1 MELKIYSGDGT
12 LKLSVEPRDNST
24 QVEGIQAG
32 NVLSL
37 SFILPRRV
45 SLDVN
50 DYANFMGHR
59 YWLTEKYRPI
69 QKSTVEWEYSFKLY
83 GLENLIS
90 RFLVIN
96 STDGGNEPVFSLT
109 APPREHVALIVKSI
123 NAGFGTNDWKVGT
136 VDGGDNI
143 VVDYHGKYCDEGLK
157 AVADA
162 AGTEYWIEGTT
173 VNLCRCEHGERV
185 TLGYQNGLTKIQP
198 DVADNAKVYTR
209 LFPTGS
215 SKNIDPAK
223 YGHSRLQLPAGAQYV
238 DVNTDKYGII
248 HHYEENAFAGIFPRY
263 TGTVSSVR
271 SEERTNEEGNKYSVY
286 YFKDDNLPFDPNQY
300 EIGGLVKHVS
310 FQEGSELAGL
320 GNEDNGTH
328 YFEANFNSDTREFE
342 IVPQFYDSGQLPGG
356 VLVPKAGDRYI
367 PWNIRMPDEYYAL
380 AEAEFLDA
388 VHEYNRRH
396 SVDVSCFKAP
406 TDYIEIE
413 KRKLELHVGRRVRLE
428 SSEYF
433 PETGYKD
440 SRITKITRKVNLP
453 SQMDLEISDALSTG
467 AIDKIKGDID
477 EVKAY
482 VQLSR
487 GNLPDIIKTG
497 DCTPFTDNNLLS
509 ARRTK
514 TDFMSRRHDDRSAG
528 QIASDKAFEVGN
540 FLSGVSG
547 AKLGLDASGQTFG
560 EMDRLFIRIKAYFET
575 LTTINAESLAGEQR
589 ITPGGGIKCTHVVE
603 KGLVEVVNT
612 RPKIDEEG
620 EPILDSDDNP
630 VMEEYTEMVD
640 NGVPEGVYRCYF
652 LSEQDGEKTET
663 KIIPGDQAIS
673 QMFNAKT
680 GTANKISNHRYWRLV
695 TDVSNDAYTDDS
707 GNRYGYID
715 LSKSDCEVGSDTPQS
730 DDTIVQFGNRTD
742 HSRQAAMVFST
753 VASDAPSIK
762 LFTGIG
768 SGTTNAQHYSLSG
781 KDIISYGY
789 DSVKGHAY
797 FKCYGDN
804 YIGSPDGK
812 TFFKYDQATEQL
824 DIKAK
829 FTILPSST
837 IDGKSLDDYF
847 SELIPELKQEDIEGF
862 VNAIVDPKFDDI
874 QDQLDGVIESF
885 FGFGAPT
892 LTNYPANEWT
902 TDEARKA
909 HAKDTYTDRTEY
921 VDSTTTP
928 TAGQSWKWQYT
939 SFTDYGWVKI
949 ADSDAV
955 KALLDAA
962 RAQDTADGKRR
973 IFTSQPISPY
983 DEGDLWVNA
992 TYPAGNTVKDHAN
1005 GKYFN
1010 DILRCVTAKGK
1021 DAPFALSDWTLASN
1035 YTDDTIANEA
1045 IKKIKNFDYIK
1056 DAFKEATTIQHGL
1069 VLTSMVSLGV
1079 NNDDF
1084 TTQTTYSGISGLY
1097 KPEKPG
1103 GGIAAWYGGDMIDKL
1118 EYYNWDDATGRWV
1131 PKPGVSADG
1140 LRIAAGLDRMD
1151 GTGYRADGNFWW
1163 GLDGKLHADPL
1174 SFFVGENSVGN
1185 VLGLFKFNPNNTAV
1199 FADVKSV
1206 TPQRPFTSLWLG
1218 SPDGAHMIELTYD
1231 TTHNALRVKGNMYA
1245 DGWLSFRGA
1254 NDGSGSSAVA
1264 GAANLSDLKDVSLGS
1279 LAAGQALVW
1288 NGAKWVNST
1297 IATSGL
1303 DESSLSNYL
1312 TSHGYA
1318 TQSWVNGAFVKKSGD
1333 TISGWLTINGTA
1345 NTPMSVCNT
1354 AANANESGIAFK
1366 FGATSKGW
1374 VGYSGGRTE
1383 LYSYASNA
1391 YLGIKDD
1398 GTPIY
1403 NTYTL
1408 LHTGNYAS
1416 TLDDRYVKKS
1426 GDTMTGALGVREIDA
1441 PDGNGLLAYSGSWTG
1456 VDFSSQYG
1464 VGTINRQ
1471 GVIRSGN
1478 SSLIHYRH
1486 GAGNAT
1492 IWDSLNDGHGSGL
1505 DADTVDGVH
1514 CSDMLHFVALQ
1525 PQNLDAN
1532 AIITTGS
1539 CYVPRGD
1546 MNQSSWN
1553 GYTFTNF
1560 PTSKPQ
1566 GGFMLMN
1573 LAEGGYRRQL
1583 YTAYNN
1589 PNLYSR
1595 YNYYNG
1601 TTVTWSPWRTLAF
1614 LDSTVANAESL
1625 GGIAA
1630 GDYVTRISDQTISGV
1645 KTFTTYVKHTMP
1657 VMFKPDGITDGL
1669 YLSPN
1674 NAGGISINAHKSWSY
1689 TASVAQI
1696 TNAGGFVGSSF
1707 IRTGGTASQFL
1718 MADGSVTTRKDRTTV
1733 GTLDWTNTAN
1743 GNVTIPSISQLAYWN
1758 GCYTGVSSNL
1768 QYCDRGRFGTMATAS
1783 ASDYLA
1789 RSGGS
1794 MTGQLTIHNGT
1805 YNKTLV
1811 LSSAGA
1817 DAKSKGPGILFNG
1830 SETDRSQGIV
1840 LRHEWYD
1847 TFTPGYGLAI
1857 SRDTSLETGDAN
1869 MWLYNT
1875 GRYISK
1881 VPTGTKPI
1889 DVVSTTLCTNLN
1901 SDMLDGYHVSQLARL
1916 TAANASVGAHNL
1928 PVYVNG
1934 GVINAV
1940 SSVGEAFLSWG
1951 GQSLNGGF
1959 SPVDGAMVGAL
1970 GANRFAFLKP
1980 AGTTFQYSTNSGST
1994 WNNYNLSDI
2003 QKSGFF
2009 DAGVQQALY
2018 ASGASNVVGTAS
2030 HQLRIIIAT
2039 SAARIYTDIN
2049 KFVINFSTQGC
2060 HGTTVTIEKALE
2072 STPDN
2077 WVTVASNVPL
2087 SGWSGWNVVNVPA
2100 FRTYGNSPGVQYG
2113 RIRFT
2118 FKCTSVGSDNSP
2130 FVVFCIMAYGGFG
2143 WTTASPMAANGH
2155 LYSYDGNQ
2163 NAFFPGCVRLNN
2175 DGHNVGTVWNNGVGQ
2190 IGVALVNNSN
2200 QTPLLVAHRHGADS
2214 DVTGANRLFA
2224 LELHNSGAEMH
2235 FAFGGATKFSMTNTG
2250 KFFADG
2256 GIWTNGFMSF
2266 RGQSSSSDARQ
2277 KRILRDIHLPLTTI
2291 AKAPNVV
2298 FSWLD
2303 TGKLDMGSIAQYWQ
2317 KHLPLSVYVRDNGYL
2332 GMDYSKVALAC
2343 VISMA
2348 SELLGVKDDVSTL
2361 KQEVRQLKRENRE
2374 LKNENQQ
2381 LKQQIITLE
2390 RRIA

>member
-1 MELKIYSGDGT
+1 MELKIYSSDGR
-12 LKLSVEPRDNST
+12 LKLTVEPRDNST

-162 AGTEYWIEGTT
+162 ADTEYWIEGTT

-215 SKNIDPAK
+215 SKNIDSEK

-238 DVNTDKYGII
+238 DINTDKYGII

-342 IVPQFYDSGQLPGG
+342 IVTQFYDSGQLPGG

-540 FLSGVSG
+540 FLSGASG

-847 SELIPELKQEDIEGF
+847 SGLIPELKQEDIEGF

-1056 DAFKEATTIQHGL
+1056 DAFKEATTIQRGL

-1245 DGWLSFRGA
+1245 DGWLSFRGS
-1254 NDGSGSSAVA
+1254 NDGSGGSAVA

-1279 LAAGQALVW
+1279 LVAGQALVW

-1303 DESSLSNYL
+1303 NEASLSNYL
-1312 TSHGYA
+1312 SSHGYA
-1318 TQSWVNGAFVKKSGD
+1318 TQQWANDRYYTKTEVDAKNFIKDIGDGRSLMFNYSANALGYDNFTWVAVWNGNTLQCCNKSLFATASALTSGLAGKVNKAGDTMTGHLTMLAKDVYLKNNTDNSQYVCYGFKNTANAVIAQIGYHNTAKRVIINPVGSSEPWVDAVGKYNLIIGNNELKYNTHSLWHSGNDGHNSGLDADTVDGVQCSDILHFVALQPQNLDANSIVTTGSCYVPRGDMNNSSWNGYTFTNFPTSKPQGGFMLMNLAEGNYRRQLYTAYNNSNLYTRYYYFNGTAVTWSPWRTFAFLDSTVANANSLGGIAAGD
-1333 TISGWLTINGTA
+1333 YVTRLSNQTISGIKTFTNYTKIEQALMFKGTPDGVYFATSANGNLNISAHTNYSYVKNIGYITPSGSLTMGSFIKSGGTA
-1345 NTPMSVCNT
+1345 AQFLKADGSVDSRAFLVLDGQQESTGPSLDLNAFNT
-1354 AANANESGIAFK
+1354 AVFTRIRTGEQTTTNCPFAGYGQLLNLWTTGKVSALQIASKSSDIYFRSK
-1366 FGATSKGW
+1366 DGASKTITSVW
-1374 VGYSGGRTE
+1374 HRILHSDNYS
-1383 LYSYASNA
+1383 S
-1391 YLGIKDD
+1391 I
-1398 GTPIY
+1398 
-1403 NTYTL
+1403 
-1408 LHTGNYAS
+1408 
-1416 TLDDRYVKKS
+1416 LDDRYVNAS
-1426 GDTMTGALGVREIDA
+1426 GDTMTGPLAVREIDA

-1478 SSLIHYRH
+1478 ASLIHYRH

-1505 DADTVDGVH
+1505 EAD
-1514 CSDMLHFVALQ
+1514 L
-1525 PQNLDAN
+1525 
-1532 AIITTGS
+1532 
-1539 CYVPRGD
+1539 
-1546 MNQSSWN
+1546 
-1553 GYTFTNF
+1553 
-1560 PTSKPQ
+1560 
-1566 GGFMLMN
+1566 
-1573 LAEGGYRRQL
+1573 
-1583 YTAYNN
+1583 
-1589 PNLYSR
+1589 
-1595 YNYYNG
+1595 
-1601 TTVTWSPWRTLAF
+1601 
-1614 LDSTVANAESL
+1614 
-1625 GGIAA
+1625 
-1630 GDYVTRISDQTISGV
+1630 
-1645 KTFTTYVKHTMP
+1645 
-1657 VMFKPDGITDGL
+1657 
-1669 YLSPN
+1669 
-1674 NAGGISINAHKSWSY
+1674 
-1689 TASVAQI
+1689 
-1696 TNAGGFVGSSF
+1696 
-1707 IRTGGTASQFL
+1707 
-1718 MADGSVTTRKDRTTV
+1718 
-1733 GTLDWTNTAN
+1733 
-1743 GNVTIPSISQLAYWN
+1743 
-1758 GCYTGVSSNL
+1758 
-1768 QYCDRGRFGTMATAS
+1768 
-1783 ASDYLA
+1783 
-1789 RSGGS
+1789 
-1794 MTGQLTIHNGT
+1794 
-1805 YNKTLV
+1805 
-1811 LSSAGA
+1811 
-1817 DAKSKGPGILFNG
+1817 
-1830 SETDRSQGIV
+1830 
-1840 LRHEWYD
+1840 
-1847 TFTPGYGLAI
+1847 
-1857 SRDTSLETGDAN
+1857 
-1869 MWLYNT
+1869 
-1875 GRYISK
+1875 
-1881 VPTGTKPI
+1881 
-1889 DVVSTTLCTNLN
+1889 
-1901 SDMLDGYHVSQLARL
+1901 LDGYHVSQLARL
-1916 TAANASVGAHNL
+1916 TAANASAGAYNL

-1934 GVINAV
+1934 GVVNAV

-1951 GQSLNGGF
+1951 GQSLTGGF
-1959 SPVDGAMVGAL
+1959 SPVDGAMMSHL

-1980 AGTTFQYSTNSGST
+1980 AGTTFQYSTNGGAT
-1994 WNNYNLSDI
+1994 WSDYGLSNT

-2009 DAGVQQALY
+2009 DAGVQQALQ
-2018 ASGASNVVGTAS
+2018 AGKAANGTATAS
-2030 HQLRIIIAT
+2030 HQLRITIAT
-2039 SAARIYTDIN
+2039 SAAGVYTDIN
-2049 KFVINFSTQGC
+2049 KFAINFATQGC
-2060 HGTTVTIEKALE
+2060 SGTTVTIEKALE
-2072 STPDN
+2072 STPDS

-2087 SGWSGWNVVNVPA
+2087 SGWTAWNVVNVPA
-2100 FRTYGNSPGVQYG
+2100 FRTYGNVTTTQYG

-2118 FKCTSVGSDNSP
+2118 FKCTGVSSDKSP
-2130 FVVFCIMAYGGFG
+2130 FVVLCIMAYGGFG
-2143 WTTASPMAANGH
+2143 WTTPSYMAATGH
-2155 LYSYDGNQ
+2155 LYKYDGNQ
-2163 NAFFPGCVRLNN
+2163 NAYFPGYVRLNN
-2175 DGHNVGTVWNNGVGQ
+2175 DGHDVGTTWNNGAGQ
-2190 IGVALVNNSN
+2190 LGIALVNNAN
-2200 QTPLLVAHRHGADS
+2200 QTPLLVAHRYGAAS

-2224 LELHNSGAEMH
+2224 LELLNNGAEMH
-2235 FAFGGATKFSMTNTG
+2235 FAFGASTKFSMTSAG
-2250 KFFADG
+2250 VFFANG
-2256 GIWTNGFMSF
+2256 GIWTNGYMSF
-2266 RGQSSSSDARQ
+2266 KGQNTSSDARQ
-2277 KRILRDIHLPLTTI
+2277 KRILRDIHVPLTII
-2291 AKAPNVV
+2291 AKAPNIV

-2303 TGKLDMGSIAQYWQ
+2303 NGKLDMGSIAQYWQ
-2317 KHLPLSVYVRDNGYL
+2317 KHLPLSVYVRPNGYL

-2348 SELLGVKDDVSTL
+2348 PELLGVKDDVSKL
-2361 KQEVRQLKRENRE
+2361 KRELRQLKH
-2374 LKNENQQ
+2374 ENQQ
-2381 LKQQIITLE
+2381 LKQQIDRME

>member
-1 MELKIYSGDGT
+1 MELKIYSSDGR
-12 LKLSVEPRDNST
+12 LKLTVEPRDNST

-215 SKNIDPAK
+215 SKNIDSEK

-238 DVNTDKYGII
+238 DINTDKYGII

-342 IVPQFYDSGQLPGG
+342 IVTQFYDSGQLPGG

-540 FLSGVSG
+540 FLSGASG

-715 LSKSDCEVGSDTPQS
+715 LSKSDCEVGSDTPQP

-847 SELIPELKQEDIEGF
+847 SGLIPELKQEDIEGF

-1056 DAFKEATTIQHGL
+1056 DAFKEATTIQRGL

-1254 NDGSGSSAVA
+1254 NDGSGGSAVA

-1303 DESSLSNYL
+1303 DEASLSNYL
-1312 TSHGYA
+1312 SSHGYA
-1318 TQSWVNGAFVKKSGD
+1318 TQAWANGAFVNKAGD
-1333 TISGWLTINGTA
+1333 TMTGHLTMLAKDVYLKNSTDNSQYVCYGFKNTA
-1345 NTPMSVCNT
+1345 NAIIAQIGYHNT
-1354 AANANESGIAFK
+1354 AKRIIINPVGSSEPWVDAVGKYNLIVGNNELK
-1366 FGATSKGW
+1366 
-1374 VGYSGGRTE
+1374 
-1383 LYSYASNA
+1383 
-1391 YLGIKDD
+1391 
-1398 GTPIY
+1398 Y

-1408 LHTGNYAS
+1408 WH
-1416 TLDDRYVKKS
+1416 S
-1426 GDTMTGALGVREIDA
+1426 G
-1441 PDGNGLLAYSGSWTG
+1441 
-1456 VDFSSQYG
+1456 
-1464 VGTINRQ
+1464 
-1471 GVIRSGN
+1471 
-1478 SSLIHYRH
+1478 
-1486 GAGNAT
+1486 
-1492 IWDSLNDGHGSGL
+1492 NDGHNSGL
-1505 DADTVDGVH
+1505 DADLLDGVH
-1514 CSDMLHFVALQ
+1514 CSDMLHFVTLY

-1532 AIITTGS
+1532 GIVTTGS

-1546 MNQSSWN
+1546 MNNSSWN

-1573 LAEGGYRRQL
+1573 LAEGNYRRQL
-1583 YTAYNN
+1583 YAAYNN
-1589 PNLYSR
+1589 PNLYVR
-1595 YNYYNG
+1595 YNYFNG
-1601 TTVTWSPWRTLAF
+1601 TAVTWSPWHELAF
-1614 LDSTVANAESL
+1614 IDSTVANANSL

-1630 GDYVTRISDQTISGV
+1630 GDYVTCNGDQTIRGV

-1674 NAGGISINAHKSWSY
+1674 NAGGISINAHKSWNY

-1696 TNAGGFVGSSF
+1696 TNAGGFIGSSF
-1707 IRTGGTASQFL
+1707 VKSGGTSSQVL
-1718 MADGSVTTRKDRTTV
+1718 MADGSVQTHWKSADMTTATSDIGMITPLAMNNWV
-1733 GTLDWTNTAN
+1733 SAN
-1743 GNVTIPSISQLAYWN
+1743 FYKKADADSRYVN
-1758 GCYTGVSSNL
+1758 
-1768 QYCDRGRFGTMATAS
+1768 AS
-1783 ASDYLA
+1783 GDT
-1789 RSGGS
+1789 

-1857 SRDTSLETGDAN
+1857 SRDTSLEAGDAK

-1901 SDMLDGYHVSQLARL
+1901 ADLLDGYHVSQLARL
-1916 TAANASVGAHNL
+1916 TSANASAGAHNL

-1934 GVINAV
+1934 GVVNAV

-1980 AGTTFQYSTNSGST
+1980 AGTTFQYSTNSGSS
-1994 WNNYNLSDI
+1994 WSNYNLSDT

-2030 HQLRIIIAT
+2030 HQLRVIIAT

-2118 FKCTSVGSDNSP
+2118 FKCTGVGSDNSP
-2130 FVVFCIMAYGGFG
+2130 FIVCCIMAYGGFG
-2143 WTTASPMAANGH
+2143 WTTASSMAANGH

-2163 NAFFPGCVRLNN
+2163 NAYFPGCVRLNN
-2175 DGHNVGTVWNNGVGQ
+2175 DGQYPGTTWNNGAGQ
-2190 IGVALVNNSN
+2190 LGIALVNNSN
-2200 QTPLLVAHRHGADS
+2200 QTPLLVAHRYGAVS
-2214 DVTGANRLFA
+2214 DVTGTNRLFA
-2224 LELHNSGAEMH
+2224 LELLNSGAEMH
-2235 FAFGGATKFSMTNTG
+2235 FAFGGSTKFSMTNTG
-2250 KFFADG
+2250 VFFADG
-2256 GIWTNGFMSF
+2256 GLWTNGFLSF
-2266 RGQSSSSDARQ
+2266 KGKNTSSDARL
-2277 KRILRDIHLPLTTI
+2277 KRYIGDIRVPLAVI
-2291 AKAPNVV
+2291 AKAPNIIYAWRDDG
-2298 FSWLD
+2298 S
-2303 TGKLDMGSIAQYWQ
+2303 LDMGSIAQYWQ
-2317 KHLPLSVYVRDNGYL
+2317 RYLPLSVRLCQNGYL

-2348 SELLGVKDDVSTL
+2348 SELLGVKDDVSAL
-2361 KQEVRQLKRENRE
+2361 KREVRQLSA
-2374 LKNENQQ
+2374 
-2381 LKQQIITLE
+2381 
-2390 RRIA
+2390 RINSLNNS

>member
-1 MELKIYSGDGT
+1 MELKIYSSDGR
-12 LKLSVEPRDNST
+12 LKLTVEPRDNST

-37 SFILPRRV
+37 SFILPKRV

-96 STDGGNEPVFSLT
+96 STDGVNEPVFTLT

-136 VDGGDNI
+136 VEGGDNI
-143 VVDYHGKYCDEGLK
+143 VIEYRGKYCDEGLK
-157 AVADA
+157 AVADSI
-162 AGTEYWIEGTT
+162 GTEYWIEGTT

-185 TLGYQNGLTKIQP
+185 TLSYQNGLTKIQP

-223 YGHSRLQLPAGAQYV
+223 YGHSRLQLPGGAQYV

-248 HHYEENAFAGIFPRY
+248 HHYEENSFAGIFPRY

-300 EIGGLVKHVS
+300 EIDGLVKHVS

-342 IVPQFYDSGQLPGG
+342 IVTQFYDFDQLPGG

-396 SVDVSCFKAP
+396 SVDVSCFKSP

-575 LTTINAESLAGEQR
+575 LTTISAESLAGEQR

-730 DDTIVQFGNRTD
+730 GDTMVQFGNRTD

-1231 TTHNALRVKGNMYA
+1231 TTNNALRVKGNMYA

-1254 NDGSGSSAVA
+1254 NDGSGGSASV
-1264 GAANLSDLKDVSLGS
+1264 GAANLGDLKDVSLGS
-1279 LAAGQALVW
+1279 LVAGQALVW

-1303 DESSLSNYL
+1303 DELSLANYL
-1312 TSHGYA
+1312 SSHGYA
-1318 TQSWVNGAFVKKSGD
+1318 TQQWANDRYYTKTEVDAKNFIKDIGDGRSLMFNYSANALGYDNFTWVAVWNGNTLQCCNKSLFATASALASGLSGKVNKSGD
-1333 TISGWLTINGTA
+1333 T
-1345 NTPMSVCNT
+1345 
-1354 AANANESGIAFK
+1354 
-1366 FGATSKGW
+1366 
-1374 VGYSGGRTE
+1374 
-1383 LYSYASNA
+1383 
-1391 YLGIKDD
+1391 
-1398 GTPIY
+1398 
-1403 NTYTL
+1403 
-1408 LHTGNYAS
+1408 
-1416 TLDDRYVKKS
+1416 
-1426 GDTMTGALGVREIDA
+1426 
-1441 PDGNGLLAYSGSWTG
+1441 
-1456 VDFSSQYG
+1456 
-1464 VGTINRQ
+1464 
-1471 GVIRSGN
+1471 
-1478 SSLIHYRH
+1478 
-1486 GAGNAT
+1486 
-1492 IWDSLNDGHGSGL
+1492 
-1505 DADTVDGVH
+1505 
-1514 CSDMLHFVALQ
+1514 
-1525 PQNLDAN
+1525 
-1532 AIITTGS
+1532 
-1539 CYVPRGD
+1539 
-1546 MNQSSWN
+1546 
-1553 GYTFTNF
+1553 
-1560 PTSKPQ
+1560 
-1566 GGFMLMN
+1566 
-1573 LAEGGYRRQL
+1573 
-1583 YTAYNN
+1583 
-1589 PNLYSR
+1589 
-1595 YNYYNG
+1595 
-1601 TTVTWSPWRTLAF
+1601 
-1614 LDSTVANAESL
+1614 
-1625 GGIAA
+1625 
-1630 GDYVTRISDQTISGV
+1630 
-1645 KTFTTYVKHTMP
+1645 
-1657 VMFKPDGITDGL
+1657 
-1669 YLSPN
+1669 
-1674 NAGGISINAHKSWSY
+1674 
-1689 TASVAQI
+1689 
-1696 TNAGGFVGSSF
+1696 
-1707 IRTGGTASQFL
+1707 
-1718 MADGSVTTRKDRTTV
+1718 
-1733 GTLDWTNTAN
+1733 
-1743 GNVTIPSISQLAYWN
+1743 
-1758 GCYTGVSSNL
+1758 
-1768 QYCDRGRFGTMATAS
+1768 
-1783 ASDYLA
+1783 
-1789 RSGGS
+1789 

-1817 DAKSKGPGILFNG
+1817 NAKSKGPGILFNG

-1889 DVVSTTLCTNLN
+1889 DVVSTTL
-1901 SDMLDGYHVSQLARL
+1901 
-1916 TAANASVGAHNL
+1916 
-1928 PVYVNG
+1928 
-1934 GVINAV
+1934 
-1940 SSVGEAFLSWG
+1940 
-1951 GQSLNGGF
+1951 
-1959 SPVDGAMVGAL
+1959 
-1970 GANRFAFLKP
+1970 
-1980 AGTTFQYSTNSGST
+1980 
-1994 WNNYNLSDI
+1994 
-2003 QKSGFF
+2003 
-2009 DAGVQQALY
+2009 
-2018 ASGASNVVGTAS
+2018 
-2030 HQLRIIIAT
+2030 
-2039 SAARIYTDIN
+2039 
-2049 KFVINFSTQGC
+2049 
-2060 HGTTVTIEKALE
+2060 
-2072 STPDN
+2072 
-2077 WVTVASNVPL
+2077 
-2087 SGWSGWNVVNVPA
+2087 
-2100 FRTYGNSPGVQYG
+2100 
-2113 RIRFT
+2113 
-2118 FKCTSVGSDNSP
+2118 
-2130 FVVFCIMAYGGFG
+2130 
-2143 WTTASPMAANGH
+2143 
-2155 LYSYDGNQ
+2155 
-2163 NAFFPGCVRLNN
+2163 
-2175 DGHNVGTVWNNGVGQ
+2175 
-2190 IGVALVNNSN
+2190 
-2200 QTPLLVAHRHGADS
+2200 
-2214 DVTGANRLFA
+2214 
-2224 LELHNSGAEMH
+2224 
-2235 FAFGGATKFSMTNTG
+2235 
-2250 KFFADG
+2250 
-2256 GIWTNGFMSF
+2256 
-2266 RGQSSSSDARQ
+2266 
-2277 KRILRDIHLPLTTI
+2277 
-2291 AKAPNVV
+2291 
-2298 FSWLD
+2298 
-2303 TGKLDMGSIAQYWQ
+2303 
-2317 KHLPLSVYVRDNGYL
+2317 
-2332 GMDYSKVALAC
+2332 
-2343 VISMA
+2343 
-2348 SELLGVKDDVSTL
+2348 
-2361 KQEVRQLKRENRE
+2361 
-2374 LKNENQQ
+2374 
-2381 LKQQIITLE
+2381 
-2390 RRIA
+2390 